1 MRKTIEAM
9 YYDNLSISG
18 RSLNKNGEYYKT
30 EREVCD
36 AAVKLEETLTPQQ
49 KELWQEYTAL
59 SMKANDLGCR
69 DNFILG
75 FRTATCL
82 LVEALADTSDDE
94 SFPIVG

>member
-36 AAVKLEETLTPQQ
+36 AAVKLEDYVISCIQIAGKGKIVVTEIRKVFSQ
-49 KELWQEYTAL
+49 
-59 SMKANDLGCR
+59 
-69 DNFILG
+69 DNYG
-75 FRTATCL
+75 
-82 LVEALADTSDDE
+82 
-94 SFPIVG
+94 P